1 MKLIIHIGTEKTGT
15 SSLQLWGAENRQ
27 SLQKAG
33 IFYSRSL
40 GDIDHRKASVYPL
53 DYGLSDD
60 GFERYKI
67 RSKSEFE
74 TFNAQ
79 LELDLKSEV
88 EFAISLN
95 CRHFIVSSEHFHSR
109 VVTKEMVERVKAL
122 FAPHFSNDDIQI
134 LCYVR
139 PQADLF
145 QSRLSVGV
153 RNLTHSKDELDNLWR
168 NETVY
173 FNYYDLWQR
182 WAAVF
187 PRVTIKPFNKYK
199 NVIEDLA
206 NIIDLS
212 PNNYIIPKRVN
223 EKLDYRMGLLGFN
236 LRTAIQ
242 SISMKK
248 ELVDLYFEEIEC
260 KEPITIA
267 RTLAAKI
274 NTFYRDS
281 NLKFCEA
288 NPHFSI
294 SDIEADFKKF
304 PVEGTAE
311 KMFEQNDSINFLIE
325 VLIRNYCESNI
336 AHCECELAKLERAL
350 ARGNINNASGFRLKL
365 LSLLEKFEGMEFESK
380 YNLKLIGDKV
390 ESIKA
395 KLRTIEI

>member
-15 SSLQLWGAENRQ
+15 SSLQLWGAKNRQ

-67 RSKSEFE
+67 RSNSEFE

-88 EFAISLN
+88 EFAKSLN

-122 FAPHFSNDDIQI
+122 FAPHFSSDDIQI

-173 FNYYDLWQR
+173 FKML
-182 WAAVF
+182 
-187 PRVTIKPFNKYK
+187 
-199 NVIEDLA
+199 
-206 NIIDLS
+206 
-212 PNNYIIPKRVN
+212 
-223 EKLDYRMGLLGFN
+223 
-236 LRTAIQ
+236 
-242 SISMKK
+242 
-248 ELVDLYFEEIEC
+248 
-260 KEPITIA
+260 PI
-267 RTLAAKI
+267 
-274 NTFYRDS
+274 
-281 NLKFCEA
+281 
-288 NPHFSI
+288 
-294 SDIEADFKKF
+294 
-304 PVEGTAE
+304 
-311 KMFEQNDSINFLIE
+311 
-325 VLIRNYCESNI
+325 
-336 AHCECELAKLERAL
+336 
-350 ARGNINNASGFRLKL
+350 
-365 LSLLEKFEGMEFESK
+365 LEKAIITG
-380 YNLKLIGDKV
+380 
-390 ESIKA
+390 SIF
-395 KLRTIEI
+395 